1 MIKGGL
7 QREEEEENE
16 LGEQGL
22 VGGAW
27 LRIPGPVTGPDLQ
40 GRRGAAPTAPLRRGG
55 KEWANGPTTVVKDGG
70 KAPTIKR
77 SGSISVIGGPP

>member
-55 KEWANGPTTVVKDGG
+55 KEWANGPTTVVQKNDY
-70 KAPTIKR
+70 
-77 SGSISVIGGPP
+77 